1 MYADVAIELEDLF
14 ELALDGDE
22 IVTNFRDRYG
32 DYRLGR
38 MEEDP
43 EMSEYEEIVDLGSSL
58 SSYRD

>member
-1 MYADVAIELEDLF
+1 MHADIALELEDLF
-14 ELALDGDE
+14 DLALDADE

-43 EMSEYEEIVDLGSSL
+43 EMSEYEEILDLGTSL
-58 SSYRD
+58 SALRD